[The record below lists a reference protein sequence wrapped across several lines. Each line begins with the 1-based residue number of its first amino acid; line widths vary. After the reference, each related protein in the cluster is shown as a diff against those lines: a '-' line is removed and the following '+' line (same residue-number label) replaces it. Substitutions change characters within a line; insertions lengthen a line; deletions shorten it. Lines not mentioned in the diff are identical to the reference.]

1 MTTFQLLRAR
11 SRLGKYRIVRR
22 LGEGGNSNVYAAHD
36 TLEGLDVAL
45 KVPHA
50 GQVGDEGHDFVLKE
64 VRLTASLQHPAVL
77 PLKSADYINGQ
88 LVMVFPLGEESL
100 ADRLKRRLSTR
111 MAVLYAEQLLEAMA
125 YAHSAKVLHLDVK
138 PDNMILLPG
147 ETLCLADFGIAR
159 TALRTLKASGT
170 GTVGYVSPEQAMG
183 RPSFRSDVFSVGLVL
198 YRMFSGALPGW
209 PFLWPGPNAQR
220 LRNKLQPGGIELIR
234 TAIEVDTKRRFP
246 TAVEMSEELQRL
258 LERGEFER

>member
-22 LGEGGNSNVYAAHD
+22 LGEGGNSNVYEAHD

-50 GQVGDEGHDFVLKE
+50 GQVGDAGHDFVLKE
-64 VRLTASLQHPAVL
+64 VRLTAGLWHPAIL
-77 PLKSADYINGQ
+77 PLKGADYINGQ

-111 MAVLYAEQLLEAMA
+111 LAVLYSEQLLQALA
-125 YAHSAKVLHLDVK
+125 YAHSERVLHLDVK

-170 GTVGYVSPEQAMG
+170 GTVGYVAPEQAMG
-183 RPSFRSDVFSVGLVL
+183 RPSFRSDVFSVGLVM
-198 YRMFSGALPGW
+198 YRMFSGALPIW
-209 PFLWPGPNAQR
+209 PFPWPGPNAQR
-220 LRNKLQPGGIELIR
+220 LRSKLQPGGVALIR
-234 TAIEVDTKRRFP
+234 RAIEVDAKRRYP
-246 TAVEMSEELQRL
+246 TAVEMNEELQRL